1 MAEKDISTSG
11 DRPGGLGQGGL
22 TDGGPAL
29 GIPQA
34 PPSRPQAAEAPDLS
48 LFAGRVGDLV
58 SRRPVEVEA
67 DLPIRDA
74 ARAMLREGVGS
85 LLVSRAPG
93 DILGIVTDK
102 DLRKAVALGRDLES
116 GVKTIMSSPVASIAG
131 HEACFDALL
140 KMMAHKVHHL
150 AVTGP
155 DGVAGMV
162 TTHDILLVHGTSP
175 LSLFREI
182 QSQNDFAGLYPLLA
196 KAPRVIRALLDNG
209 ARAGHITRLITVV
222 NDHILHKIIELVHR
236 EIGPPPTSYCWIS
249 MGSEGRRE
257 QTIATD
263 QDNALVYADSPDE
276 PVRRAAEVFFQAM
289 AERVVGHLE
298 KAGFPRCKGDMMAS
312 NPAWRKSLAAWKDT
326 FDAWIAV
333 PEPMEVLHSTIFFDF
348 RGVAGHMGLADDL
361 RAHVARRAAASGI
374 FLRFLAADCQVTRAP
389 LTFFRG
395 FAVEKSGEHKYT
407 LDLKKRGLVPFQDF
421 ARVLA
426 LAHGVME
433 TGTLERV
440 ETLARQGHIP
450 TNLGREVAQAFEFLL
465 SVKLDH
471 QLSQV
476 ERGLPPDTHIDP
488 RALSD
493 MDKGTLRDAFGVIGS
508 MQSFLKDMF
517 HLNAG

>member
-1 MAEKDISTSG
+1 MAEKDILP
-11 DRPGGLGQGGL
+11 PGGRQNERPHDDPPGGGAA
-22 TDGGPAL
+22 TCDPE
-29 GIPQA
+29 A
-34 PPSRPQAAEAPDLS
+34 PRRRRAAESPDLS
-48 LFAGRVGDLV
+48 LFARRVGDLV
-58 SRRPVEVEA
+58 SRPPIVAEPG
-67 DLPIRDA
+67 LPIRDA
-74 ARAMLREGVGS
+74 ARIMLKEGVGS
-85 LLVSRAPG
+85 LLVSQSPG
-93 DILGIVTDK
+93 GVLGIVTDT

-116 GVKTIMSSPVASIAG
+116 GVKTVMSSPVAEIAAS
-131 HEACFDALL
+131 EACFDALL

-155 DGVAGMV
+155 GGVTGVV
-162 TTHDILLVHGTSP
+162 TAHDILLLHSVSP

-182 QSQNDFAGLYPLLA
+182 QSQRDFAGLYPLLA
-196 KAPRVIRALLDNG
+196 KTPRVIRALLDNG

-236 EIGPPPTSYCWIS
+236 EIGPPPTAYCWIS

-257 QTIATD
+257 QTFATD

-276 PVRRAAEVFFQAM
+276 PVRRAAEVFFQAL

-298 KAGFPRCKGDMMAS
+298 KAGFPRCKGNMMAV
-312 NPAWRKSLAAWKDT
+312 NPAWRKSLAAWKAT
-326 FDAWIAV
+326 FEDWIAV
-333 PEPMEVLHSTIFFDF
+333 PEPLEVLHSTIFFDF
-348 RGVAGHMGLADDL
+348 RGVAGRVELADDL

-389 LTFFRG
+389 LTLFRG
-395 FAVEKSGEHKYT
+395 FAVERSGQHKQT

-421 ARVLA
+421 ARVMA
-426 LAHGVME
+426 LAHGVVE

-440 ETLARQGHIP
+440 ETLARLGHIP
-450 TNLGREVAQAFEFLL
+450 ANLGREVAQAFEFLL
-465 SVKLDH
+465 SVKLAH

-493 MDKGTLRDAFGVIGS
+493 MDKGTLRDAFGVIGT

>member
-1 MAEKDISTSG
+1 MVEKDIRTPEGRG
-11 DRPGGLGQGGL
+11 DGRLQDDPPGGE
-22 TDGGPAL
+22 T
-29 GIPQA
+29 A
-34 PPSRPQAAEAPDLS
+34 PCAAEAPDLS
-48 LFAGRVGDLV
+48 LFARLVGDLV
-58 SRRPVEVEA
+58 SRPPLMV
-67 DLPIRDA
+67 DPGLPIRDA
-74 ARAMLREGVGS
+74 ARTMLKEGVGS
-85 LLVSRAPG
+85 LLVSQAPG
-93 DILGIVTDK
+93 GVLGIVTDK

-116 GVKTIMSSPVASIAG
+116 GVKTIMSSPVAEIAG
-131 HEACFDALL
+131 SDACFDALL
-140 KMMAHKVHHL
+140 KMMAKKVHHL
-150 AVTGP
+150 VVTGP
-155 DGVAGMV
+155 GGAEGVV
-162 TTHDILLVHGTSP
+162 TAHDILLVQGTSP

-182 QSQNDFAGLYPLLA
+182 QSQRDFAGLYPLLA

-236 EIGPPPTSYCWIS
+236 EIGPPPTAYCWIS

-257 QTIATD
+257 QTFATD

-276 PVRRAAEVFFQAM
+276 PVRRAAAVFFQAM

-312 NPAWRKSLAAWKDT
+312 NPAWRKSLDAWKDT

-348 RGVAGHMGLADDL
+348 RGVAGHVPLADDL
-361 RAHVARRAAASGI
+361 RAHVARRAAESGI

-389 LTFFRG
+389 LTLFRG
-395 FAVEKSGEHKYT
+395 LAVERSGEHKNT

-426 LAHGVME
+426 LAHGVVE
-433 TGTLERV
+433 TGTLQRV
-440 ETLARQGHIP
+440 EALASQGHIP
-450 TNLGREVAQAFEFLL
+450 THLGREAAQAFEFLL
-465 SVKLDH
+465 QVKLTH

-476 ERGLPPDTHIDP
+476 ERGLPPDNHIDP
-488 RALSD
+488 RELSE
-493 MDKGTLRDAFGVIGS
+493 MDKGALRDAFGVIGA

-517 HLNAG
+517 HLATG